1 MVCSQSRGATVRALT
16 ALDLVVINREAFQE
30 LFGHLP
36 GLKREIESVMAKRM
50 GRPVDLCE
58 EVNAAISD
66 SARM

>member
-1 MVCSQSRGATVRALT
+1 
-16 ALDLVVINREAFQE
+16 LVVINREAFQE